1 MSDAKVALLAGVGP
15 GLGAS
20 LARRFARGGYSVGL
34 VARRRDFIA
43 ELANEICSTGGKA
56 AALNGD
62 VSEPGQVRS
71 LVAQVVDQLGPIH
84 ALIYNASSANREG
97 LLGTTSTQFE
107 NAWRVASLGGFCCAQ
122 ETAPAMI
129 KAGAGVMLFTGATSS
144 VRGGRRLAFSSAK
157 FALRGLVQSLA
168 LELWPKGIHVAH
180 VIVDGIIGEAGTAS
194 PNELELD
201 PNAMAEAYWQLAQ
214 QSPFAWSLEIDL
226 RPHREKFFE

>member
-1 MSDAKVALLAGVGP
+1 MNQNRVAHRCRTRSRR
-15 GLGAS
+15 S
-20 LARRFARGGYSVGL
+20 LARRFARGGFAVGL
-34 VARRRDFIA
+34 VPGIPLSSTIWRARSQTRW
-43 ELANEICSTGGKA
+43 KA

-84 ALIYNASSANREG
+84 ALIYNASSGDRRRITRHH
-97 LLGTTSTQFE
+97 LDQFE

-144 VRGGRRLAFSSAK
+144 VRGGRWLAFSSAK

-180 VIVDGIIGEAGTAS
+180 VIVDGIIGEAGGGLVLT
-194 PNELELD
+194 N
-201 PNAMAEAYWQLAQ
+201 
-214 QSPFAWSLEIDL
+214 
-226 RPHREKFFE
+226 